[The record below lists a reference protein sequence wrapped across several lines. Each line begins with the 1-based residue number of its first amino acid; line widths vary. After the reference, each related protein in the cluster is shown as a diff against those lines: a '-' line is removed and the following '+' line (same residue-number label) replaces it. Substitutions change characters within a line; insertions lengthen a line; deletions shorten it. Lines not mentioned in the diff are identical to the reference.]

1 MGWFRW
7 DGPDLILSVY
17 VQPGASRAG
26 IVGLHGDALKVRVT
40 APPEG
45 GRANQAVARLLAC
58 RLDVGHKR
66 IAVQQG
72 AASRHK
78 LLRVTGAGRSGR
90 LCELLERIGA
100 GEKTQQGQ

>member
-7 DGPDLILSVY
+7 DGRDLILSVY

-40 APPEG
+40 AQPER
-45 GRANQAVARLLAC
+45 GRANQAVARLLAR
-58 RLDVGHKR
+58 RLDVGPGR
-66 IAVQQG
+66 IAVQRG

-78 LLRVTGAGRSGR
+78 LLRVTSVSRSGR
-90 LCELLERIGA
+90 LRELLERIGA
-100 GEKTQQGQ
+100 GEKGR

>member
-17 VQPGASRAG
+17 VQPGASRAE

-45 GRANQAVARLLAC
+45 GRANRAVARLLAR

-66 IAVQQG
+66 VAVQQG
-72 AASRHK
+72 SASKHK
-78 LLRVTGAGRSGR
+78 LLRVTSVGRSR
-90 LCELLERIGA
+90 HLCELLARIGA
-100 GEKTQQGQ
+100 GEKAQQGQ